1 MSNTDST
8 SVIDLPRVGCLLPT
22 LIVEMVEQRGKCEDC
37 SVKLS
42 GDDEGDKCQDCQE
55 QYDLLICGCCNQRVK
70 QDGCGDM
77 VNRGCCS
84 NGDCNQEPPIE
95 SMCGQCG
102 TWDEE
107 EQVWRCPDCQEQYD
121 LLICGCCDQRVEED
135 GSGNMV
141 NQGCCSDGRCE
152 HEPKIEVLCGECGTW
167 DEEDE
172 VWRCPDC
179 QEEHEEE
186 TDDGFED
193 CECGYTHHYEDK
205 CPNETT
211 AKHYKKNEERL
222 SSVKID
228 LEMLIEHLKKLQ
240 KEDPE
245 EYDRLNLIFHAYNAS
260 F

>member
-22 LIVEMVEQRGKCEDC
+22 LIIEMELPLMCGACAEPTRADGIGKSANIGCCEDC
-37 SVKLS
+37 
-42 GDDEGDKCQDCQE
+42 D
-55 QYDLLICGCCNQRVK
+55 IRV
-70 QDGCGDM
+70 
-77 VNRGCCS
+77 
-84 NGDCNQEPPIE
+84 
-95 SMCGQCG
+95 MCKDCG

-107 EQVWRCPDCQEQYD
+107 QEIWRCPDCQEEYD

-172 VWRCPDC
+172 VWRCPEC

-186 TDDGFED
+186 EW
-193 CECGYTHHYEDK
+193 EKREK
-205 CPNETT
+205 CPCGLTLSDDDMALEKVHDVRLCEGCFEEN
-211 AKHYKKNEERL
+211 KKAHEEEELPPGR
-222 SSVKID
+222 VT
-228 LEMLIEHLKKLQ
+228 LEMLLEHVKKLQ
-240 KEDPE
+240 KEDPKKYE
-245 EYDRLNLIFHAYNAS
+245 ELNAKFQKCA
-260 F
+260 